1 MILIRACLILLLSFL
16 MLSCSKDPDNS
27 RVSALNKAAPDQ
39 AAPTPV
45 TIVPQEATRKAQLT
59 LRAESAILT
68 GGKIQWYINGGLI
81 ESAQGYR
88 FSSNDLNKGDTVKAI
103 VKKDDQE
110 FVSNEITIK
119 NSPPAIADARLSPR
133 IPKVDSLLQI
143 NVKARDA
150 DNDIVSYHYEWTLN
164 GNFAGE
170 ENYLEA
176 TLKRGDEIT
185 VEIIPYDGEEF
196 GKPLVLKSSVYN
208 SLPVFSE
215 TSPSFTGDTYEYH
228 VSASDPDN
236 DLLTFSLLEGPD
248 GMTIDPSNGIIN
260 WKVSRENEGL
270 YEIKVLINDNH
281 GGKIIVPFTTRIG
294 FAQTGEQST

>member
-1 MILIRACLILLLSFL
+1 MILIRACLILLLSFI
-16 MLSCSKDPDNS
+16 MLSCSKDPHS
-27 RVSALNKAAPDQ
+27 SGVSALNKAAPDQ
-39 AAPTPV
+39 AAPAPV

-68 GGKIQWYINGGLI
+68 GGKIQWYINGGLV

-133 IPKVDSLLQI
+133 IPKVDSVLQV

-150 DNDIVSYHYEWTLN
+150 DNDIVSYRYEWTLN

-196 GKPLVLKSSVYN
+196 GNPLVLKSSVYN

-215 TSPSFTGDTYEYH
+215 TSPSFTGDIYEYH

-236 DLLTFSLLEGPD
+236 DLLTFSLLEGPY

-270 YEIKVLINDNH
+270 YEIKVLINDNQ